1 MHGRCCRC
9 QQRQQRRP
17 TCFLQCRPIRTL
29 STSSNWYDH
38 CICPHFLRRRR
49 AVGTPRLGLSR
60 ASRPSSLPGRE
71 QMFDRDPALVLRTPR
86 RREALPEC
94 ARSKPVSPACS
105 AWSIGRMSG
114 SGTSRGGFSAT
125 RLLLALFALPGF
137 AGSELLDLD
146 GADIDLD
153 RQTLPGSRYGSAV
166 GRNTARSPMLRRGRL
181 FSLERLVRAVS
192 TKEERCR
199 PTASPCRPPATTR
212 RTS

>member
-1 MHGRCCRC
+1 MCSIEASLARLFSVIDREDVWQRNVAGRV
-9 QQRQQRRP
+9 QR
-17 TCFLQCRPIRTL
+17 
-29 STSSNWYDH
+29 D
-38 CICPHFLRRRR
+38 
-49 AVGTPRLGLSR
+49 
-60 ASRPSSLPGRE
+60 
-71 QMFDRDPALVLRTPR
+71 
-86 RREALPEC
+86 
-94 ARSKPVSPACS
+94 
-105 AWSIGRMSG
+105 
-114 SGTSRGGFSAT
+114 

-146 GADIDLD
+146 GADIDLE